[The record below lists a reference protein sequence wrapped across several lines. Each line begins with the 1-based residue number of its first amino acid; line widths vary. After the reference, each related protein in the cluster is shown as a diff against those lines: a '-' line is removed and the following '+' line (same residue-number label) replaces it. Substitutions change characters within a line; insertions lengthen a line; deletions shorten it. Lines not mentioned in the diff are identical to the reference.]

1 MNNYTI
7 EANEAQLELIM
18 KALDFYSRIQM
29 GQISELTN
37 PYMIQLPNADITDVD
52 EQLLKLKKSMF
63 PELDARSF
71 YSIKTKKI
79 PDTIRQTVDI
89 LDVIRHRIAWDNTTE
104 EKPSGMKYNKPIQWS
119 NEHNLI
125 KIKKDNNNEST

>member
-1 MNNYTI
+1 MSNYTI
-7 EANEAQLELIM
+7 EANDVQLELMM

-29 GQISELTN
+29 GQLSELTN
-37 PYMIQLPNADITDVD
+37 PYIIQLPDADYSDVD

-63 PELDARSF
+63 PELDDRTF

-89 LDVIRHRIAWDNTTE
+89 LDVIRYKLAWDKTLE
-104 EKPSGMKYNKPIQWS
+104 EAPKGMKYDKPPHWS
-119 NEHNLI
+119 NEQDLI
-125 KIKKDNNNEST
+125 TITRTKNETT

>member
-1 MNNYTI
+1 MNNYSI
-7 EANEAQLELIM
+7 EANTAQLELIM

-37 PYMIQLPNADITDVD
+37 PYIIQLPDADYSDVD
-52 EQLLKLKKSMF
+52 EQLIKLKKSMF
-63 PELDARSF
+63 PELDARTF

-89 LDVIRHRIAWDNTTE
+89 LDVIRHRIAWDESKEEATT
-104 EKPSGMKYNKPIQWS
+104 GMKYNTPIHWS
-119 NEHNLI
+119 NEHELI
-125 KIKKDNNNEST
+125 KIKKVDNNEIT

>member
-1 MNNYTI
+1 MNNYSI
-7 EANEAQLELIM
+7 EANTAQLELIM

-37 PYMIQLPNADITDVD
+37 PYIIQLPDADYSDVD
-52 EQLLKLKKSMF
+52 EQLIKLKKSMF
-63 PELDARSF
+63 PELDAKTF

-89 LDVIRHRIAWDNTTE
+89 LDVIRHRIAWDDSKE
-104 EKPSGMKYNKPIQWS
+104 EKPTGMKYNKPIHWS
-119 NEHNLI
+119 NEYNLI
-125 KIKKDNNNEST
+125 KIEKVDDNEIT

>member
-1 MNNYTI
+1 MDNYTI
-7 EANEAQLELIM
+7 EANTAQLELMM

-29 GQISELTN
+29 GQLSELTN
-37 PYMIQLPNADITDVD
+37 PYIIQLPDADYSDVD

-63 PELDARSF
+63 PELDDRTF

-89 LDVIRHRIAWDNTTE
+89 LDVIRHQIAWDTSKE
-104 EKPSGMKYNKPIQWS
+104 ESPTGMKYDKPIRWS

-125 KIKKDNNNEST
+125 TIKKEDK